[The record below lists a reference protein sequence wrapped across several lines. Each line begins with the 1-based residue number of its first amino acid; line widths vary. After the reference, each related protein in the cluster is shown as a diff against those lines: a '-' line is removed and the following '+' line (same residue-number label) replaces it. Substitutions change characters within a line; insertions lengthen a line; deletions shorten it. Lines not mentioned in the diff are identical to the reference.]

1 MARQADEVSS
11 EVFVARGGRLLGT
24 IIVADTIRPEAKQAI
39 EALHRMGI
47 RTVLLTGDV
56 ERVATSVGAALG
68 IQRIEAVLLPEDKS
82 MRVRDLV
89 RRKRI
94 VAMVGDGV
102 NDAPALTEANVGIA
116 RGSSADV
123 AQESADIV
131 LLGNDLGRFVET
143 LKVAR
148 RSRSAFISAGCATI

>member
-1 MARQADEVSS
+1 
-11 EVFVARGGRLLGT
+11 
-24 IIVADTIRPEAKQAI
+24 
-39 EALHRMGI
+39 
-47 RTVLLTGDV
+47 
-56 ERVATSVGAALG
+56 
-68 IQRIEAVLLPEDKS
+68 

-89 RRKRI
+89 RQKRI